1 MAGLIASAWRGTVER
16 VFEATKA
23 LPMVGRGQR
32 PVEPAD
38 PRTTGERP
46 VGGERGP
53 APMHDQQHVNPAK
66 RLERGHPKR

>member
-16 VFEATKA
+16 LFAATRA

-32 PVEPAD
+32 PVEPAQ
-38 PRTTGERP
+38 PLTRGERP
-46 VGGERGP
+46 MADASGP
-53 APMHDQQHVNPAK
+53 PIHDQQHVNPAK